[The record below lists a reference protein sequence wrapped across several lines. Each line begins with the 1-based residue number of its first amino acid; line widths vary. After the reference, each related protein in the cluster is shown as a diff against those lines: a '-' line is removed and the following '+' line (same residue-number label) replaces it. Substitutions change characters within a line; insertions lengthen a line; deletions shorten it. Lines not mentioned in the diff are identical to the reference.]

1 MIATM
6 PSMARRSRHDN
17 KITTPAV
24 DCLTIERLDS
34 PASGAPQVTPYA
46 RALMGET
53 TTCAIIGG
61 GPAGMVLGLLLAR
74 AGVQVTLLEKHG
86 DFLRDFRGDTVHPT
100 TMRLLDELGLWERFA
115 ALPYSEVRTATLHS
129 NGRAVTYIDFER
141 LHQPYPY
148 VAMVPQWDLLN
159 LLAEAAQ
166 AEPSFTLRMKTE
178 VTGLLREGGKVTG
191 VRYQGAEGPGELR
204 AELTVA
210 CDGRWSI
217 ARHEAGLKAREFPV
231 NFDVWWF
238 KLPREGD
245 AEFSFLPRF
254 SPGKGLGVIPREGY
268 FQIAYLGPKGTDAQ
282 LRERGI
288 EEFRRDVSELLPEAT
303 ASVAAL
309 ASMDEVKHLNV
320 KVNRLRRWHIDGLL
334 CIGDAAHAM
343 SPVAGV
349 GINLAVQDAVAA
361 ATILAE
367 PLREHRVSSRHLAAV
382 RRRRAFPTAVT
393 QAVQRVLHRRLLGP
407 LLQGRDP
414 TPPAA
419 LLGLVERLPWLSA
432 VPAYF
437 VGVGVR
443 PEHAPASHVA
453 GPATAKALEPT
464 CAPPRIGVL
473 GIARIAPLALI
484 KPVSGSVVVAA
495 RDVSRVARP
504 WTLAAMPSTWPTRSV
519 GPRRKWFRRK
529 PNYAIQR
536 SIGP

>member
-254 SPGKGLGVIPREGY
+254 SPGKGLGVIHAKVISDRLPR
-268 FQIAYLGPKGTDAQ
+268 AQ
-282 LRERGI
+282 GNRRSVARARYRGI
-288 EEFRRDVSELLPEAT
+288 PSGRQRTAARSDGIGGG
-303 ASVAAL
+303 ASVHGRGQAPQRQGESVASL
-309 ASMDEVKHLNV
+309 AH
-320 KVNRLRRWHIDGLL
+320 
-334 CIGDAAHAM
+334 
-343 SPVAGV
+343 
-349 GINLAVQDAVAA
+349 
-361 ATILAE
+361 
-367 PLREHRVSSRHLAAV
+367 
-382 RRRRAFPTAVT
+382 
-393 QAVQRVLHRRLLGP
+393 
-407 LLQGRDP
+407 
-414 TPPAA
+414 
-419 LLGLVERLPWLSA
+419 
-432 VPAYF
+432 
-437 VGVGVR
+437 
-443 PEHAPASHVA
+443 
-453 GPATAKALEPT
+453 
-464 CAPPRIGVL
+464 
-473 GIARIAPLALI
+473 
-484 KPVSGSVVVAA
+484 
-495 RDVSRVARP
+495 
-504 WTLAAMPSTWPTRSV
+504 
-519 GPRRKWFRRK
+519 
-529 PNYAIQR
+529 
-536 SIGP
+536 

>member
-1 MIATM
+1 MAATLSSSMIATM

-46 RALMGET
+46 GALMGET

-443 PEHAPASHVA
+443 PEHAPAFA
-453 GPATAKALEPT
+453 RRGPGNRK
-464 CAPPRIGVL
+464 
-473 GIARIAPLALI
+473 
-484 KPVSGSVVVAA
+484 
-495 RDVSRVARP
+495 
-504 WTLAAMPSTWPTRSV
+504 
-519 GPRRKWFRRK
+519 GP
-529 PNYAIQR
+529 
-536 SIGP
+536 